1 MQGLCKISNQY
12 NSHYWETNIKNYM
25 IIPIDAVKAFE
36 KLQQYSHDKSSQPI
50 RNAKEL
56 PQTDKSAPMKAYG

>member
-1 MQGLCKISNQY
+1 
-12 NSHYWETNIKNYM
+12 M
-25 IIPIDAVKAFE
+25 IIPIDAIKAFK
-36 KLQQYSHDKSSQPI
+36 KLQQYSHDKSSQPT